1 VAADSDN
8 EARPEKSALGADLI
22 IPALG
27 SALAIYYLFTTAEL
41 DWEAKSAGLFVGT
54 VLLALCAIQLV
65 RTVLAL
71 TQGTGSLG
79 LGGLV
84 SNTHH
89 NRQRLGLLVLVA
101 LFIATIGW
109 TGTTLGLFL
118 LLIGA
123 MLVMGVR
130 EPAKLLS
137 VALGTSAV
145 VYGTLIYLLNTRLPR
160 GVVEKAIAAALGLQE

>member
-1 VAADSDN
+1 MADIQNTD
-8 EARPEKSALGADLI
+8 PEKAALGADLI
-22 IPALG
+22 IPILG
-27 SALAIYYLFTTAEL
+27 SGLAIYYLLTTADL
-41 DWEAKSAGLFVGT
+41 DWEARSAGLFVGS
-54 VLLALCAIQLV
+54 VLLALCAIHLLRTIFALV
-65 RTVLAL
+65 R
-71 TQGTGSLG
+71 GTGSLS

-84 SNTHH
+84 ADTKH
-89 NRQRLGLLVLVA
+89 NRQRFGLFVLVA

-130 EPAKLLS
+130 QPTTILAI
-137 VALGTSAV
+137 ALGTSAV

-160 GVVEKAIAAALGLQE
+160 GIVEKAIAAALGAGE